1 MSINSIGIGKLL
13 KLDPFEYNV
22 EKENFFFNE
31 IKQLTNLH
39 YSSCKEY
46 KIILDSYNIDISKIS
61 KIENIPILPINIFK
75 YYNLLSSTKL
85 NNLKTIFSSGT
96 TSNIKSQ
103 IYLDQNTSF
112 IQSRVLSKILT
123 TYLGKDRMPMI
134 VIDNKNVVANKEEY
148 SARSAASLGFSYF
161 SKDTFFALDNN
172 NDLKIKELGKFLKKY
187 NKEKIL
193 IFGFTFNVWENFY
206 QKIKNKNIKIKNS
219 ILFHGGGWKQLENRK
234 ISNIVFKN
242 SLKKLLGTSQI
253 YNYYGMA
260 EQAGS
265 IFTECEKGFLHSNI
279 FNDIFIRDYNNLTI
293 SPNNKKGIVQVIS
306 SVPKSYPGHS
316 LLTEDEGIIYGNDDC
331 KCGRRGKYFSIL
343 GRLRDAELKGCSN
356 V

>member
-1 MSINSIGIGKLL
+1 M
-13 KLDPFEYNV
+13 
-22 EKENFFFNE
+22 
-31 IKQLTNLH
+31 
-39 YSSCKEY
+39 
-46 KIILDSYNIDISKIS
+46 
-61 KIENIPILPINIFK
+61 
-75 YYNLLSSTKL
+75 
-85 NNLKTIFSSGT
+85 
-96 TSNIKSQ
+96 
-103 IYLDQNTSF
+103 
-112 IQSRVLSKILT
+112 
-123 TYLGKDRMPMI
+123 
-134 VIDNKNVVANKEEY
+134 
-148 SARSAASLGFSYF
+148 
-161 SKDTFFALDNN
+161 
-172 NDLKIKELGKFLKKY
+172 
-187 NKEKIL
+187 
-193 IFGFTFNVWENFY
+193 WENFY

-219 ILFHGGGWKQLENRK
+219 ILFHGGGWKKLQNRK